1 MCDILCNRK
10 GVNGMASRSKKKPRK
25 RKPAGQP
32 KRMTAFLDSI
42 LAGVISGLMALA
54 LQKLFHW

>member
-1 MCDILCNRK
+1 
-10 GVNGMASRSKKKPRK
+10 MASGSKRKPRK

-32 KRMTAFLDSI
+32 KRMTAFMDSV
-42 LAGVISGLMALA
+42 LAGVISGLMVLA